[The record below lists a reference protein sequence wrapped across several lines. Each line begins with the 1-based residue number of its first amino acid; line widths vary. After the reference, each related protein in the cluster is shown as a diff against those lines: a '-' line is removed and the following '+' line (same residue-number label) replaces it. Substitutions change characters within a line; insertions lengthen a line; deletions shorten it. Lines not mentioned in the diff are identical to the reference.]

1 MKTCIAAA
9 RRKLI
14 SRETLNRITLLCALL
29 GLAVCSE
36 AQDISGTVTDNQQ
49 RPVEFA
55 TIVLLDAKDS
65 TYITG
70 AITDIDGRFAI
81 KAEHP
86 GLLKVSCLGY
96 GDTYV
101 DAAPGNIG
109 TIRLAPSSVA
119 LGEVVVSATRPRT
132 KIKDDALV
140 TTIENS
146 ALAHAGTANDVLGRV
161 PGVIKNGESIEVL
174 GKGTPLIYI
183 NGRQM
188 RNASELDQLSSE
200 TIKDIEVVTSP
211 GARYDAS
218 VNAVIRI
225 KTLKPAGE
233 GFGLESRTMA
243 GAAHYVYGLEEVNV
257 NYRNGGFDLFGM
269 LEYDNNRDRQ
279 NNTMAQNTYASS
291 TIQQSTA
298 TRRFNSSQMYAGRL
312 GMNYTFNERHSAGL
326 IYDFSFRPT
335 ETRNGS
341 YTSMSVNEIL
351 ENELNNADT
360 TDVYNRQHLL
370 SGYYNGKFGKW
381 QLDINADAM
390 WSNQDKYQQVNETAT
405 NADNRMF
412 ATDNR
417 VDSRLYAAKASLSR
431 PLWNGSLTVGTEWSF
446 VRRTDIYASQE
457 SFIDNSNTKIHEDNG
472 AGFAELSQRFGKVT
486 AMIGLRYEHMDSRYY
501 DNGKKMSE
509 QSRIYNNIFPSAMVS
524 FPLSDVRVR
533 LNYGRKIS
541 RPAFSQLN
549 SNVQYINRYTYQS
562 GNPYLKPVYRDYV
575 SLLANYRWLTVML
588 DYAHVSDYIMSVY
601 TQYGDNPEIALL
613 QKQNAKSYNELTGMI
628 NAAPVFG
635 IYHPVLMAGIRAQ
648 FFDIKFCGQTVK
660 LNNPIGII
668 RFNNAINLP
677 LDAWLNVDFSW
688 RTEGN
693 AENMYLEDTWQC
705 DLGLYKS
712 FCNDRWSVKLQCND
726 LFSTA
731 NSGMVLRSDVR
742 EIRMKKMLDTRN
754 ISVTVRYKFNATK
767 SKYKGT
773 GAGIDQKSRL

>member
-1 MKTCIAAA
+1 
-9 RRKLI
+9 
-14 SRETLNRITLLCALL
+14 
-29 GLAVCSE
+29 
-36 AQDISGTVTDNQQ
+36 
-49 RPVEFA
+49 
-55 TIVLLDAKDS
+55 
-65 TYITG
+65 
-70 AITDIDGRFAI
+70 
-81 KAEHP
+81 
-86 GLLKVSCLGY
+86 
-96 GDTYV
+96 
-101 DAAPGNIG
+101 
-109 TIRLAPSSVA
+109 
-119 LGEVVVSATRPRT
+119 
-132 KIKDDALV
+132 
-140 TTIENS
+140 
-146 ALAHAGTANDVLGRV
+146 
-161 PGVIKNGESIEVL
+161 
-174 GKGTPLIYI
+174 
-183 NGRQM
+183 
-188 RNASELDQLSSE
+188 
-200 TIKDIEVVTSP
+200 
-211 GARYDAS
+211 
-218 VNAVIRI
+218 
-225 KTLKPAGE
+225 
-233 GFGLESRTMA
+233 
-243 GAAHYVYGLEEVNV
+243 
-257 NYRNGGFDLFGM
+257 
-269 LEYDNNRDRQ
+269 
-279 NNTMAQNTYASS
+279 
-291 TIQQSTA
+291 
-298 TRRFNSSQMYAGRL
+298 
-312 GMNYTFNERHSAGL
+312 MNYTFNEHHSAGL

-472 AGFAELSQRFGKVT
+472 AGFAELSQHFGKVT

-524 FPLSDVRVR
+524 FPLSNVRVR
-533 LNYGRKIS
+533 LNYARKIS

-601 TQYGDNPEIALL
+601 TQYGNNPEIALL

-712 FCNDRWSVKLQCND
+712 FCKDRWSVKLQCND

-742 EIRMKKMLDTRN
+742 EIRMKKKLDTRN

-773 GAGIDQKSRL
+773 GAEKDQKSRL

>member
-1 MKTCIAAA
+1 M
-9 RRKLI
+9 
-14 SRETLNRITLLCALL
+14 
-29 GLAVCSE
+29 
-36 AQDISGTVTDNQQ
+36 
-49 RPVEFA
+49 
-55 TIVLLDAKDS
+55 
-65 TYITG
+65 
-70 AITDIDGRFAI
+70 
-81 KAEHP
+81 
-86 GLLKVSCLGY
+86 
-96 GDTYV
+96 
-101 DAAPGNIG
+101 
-109 TIRLAPSSVA
+109 
-119 LGEVVVSATRPRT
+119 
-132 KIKDDALV
+132 
-140 TTIENS
+140 
-146 ALAHAGTANDVLGRV
+146 
-161 PGVIKNGESIEVL
+161 
-174 GKGTPLIYI
+174 
-183 NGRQM
+183 
-188 RNASELDQLSSE
+188 
-200 TIKDIEVVTSP
+200 
-211 GARYDAS
+211 
-218 VNAVIRI
+218 
-225 KTLKPAGE
+225 
-233 GFGLESRTMA
+233 
-243 GAAHYVYGLEEVNV
+243 NV

-370 SGYYNGKFGKW
+370 SGYYNGRFGKW

-524 FPLSDVRVR
+524 FPLSNVRVR
-533 LNYGRKIS
+533 LNYARKIS

-742 EIRMKKMLDTRN
+742 EIRMKKKLDTRN

-773 GAGIDQKSRL
+773 GAGKDQKSRL

>member
-1 MKTCIAAA
+1 
-9 RRKLI
+9 
-14 SRETLNRITLLCALL
+14 
-29 GLAVCSE
+29 
-36 AQDISGTVTDNQQ
+36 
-49 RPVEFA
+49 
-55 TIVLLDAKDS
+55 
-65 TYITG
+65 
-70 AITDIDGRFAI
+70 
-81 KAEHP
+81 
-86 GLLKVSCLGY
+86 
-96 GDTYV
+96 
-101 DAAPGNIG
+101 
-109 TIRLAPSSVA
+109 
-119 LGEVVVSATRPRT
+119 
-132 KIKDDALV
+132 
-140 TTIENS
+140 
-146 ALAHAGTANDVLGRV
+146 
-161 PGVIKNGESIEVL
+161 
-174 GKGTPLIYI
+174 
-183 NGRQM
+183 
-188 RNASELDQLSSE
+188 
-200 TIKDIEVVTSP
+200 
-211 GARYDAS
+211 
-218 VNAVIRI
+218 
-225 KTLKPAGE
+225 
-233 GFGLESRTMA
+233 MA

-370 SGYYNGKFGKW
+370 SGYYNGRFGKW

-524 FPLSDVRVR
+524 FPLSNVRVR
-533 LNYGRKIS
+533 LNYARKIS

-677 LDAWLNVDFSW
+677 LDTWLNVDFSW

-712 FCNDRWSVKLQCND
+712 FCKDRWSVKLQCND

-742 EIRMKKMLDTRN
+742 EIRMKKKLDTRN

-773 GAGIDQKSRL
+773 GAGKDQKSRL

>member
-1 MKTCIAAA
+1 
-9 RRKLI
+9 
-14 SRETLNRITLLCALL
+14 
-29 GLAVCSE
+29 
-36 AQDISGTVTDNQQ
+36 
-49 RPVEFA
+49 
-55 TIVLLDAKDS
+55 
-65 TYITG
+65 
-70 AITDIDGRFAI
+70 
-81 KAEHP
+81 
-86 GLLKVSCLGY
+86 
-96 GDTYV
+96 
-101 DAAPGNIG
+101 
-109 TIRLAPSSVA
+109 
-119 LGEVVVSATRPRT
+119 
-132 KIKDDALV
+132 
-140 TTIENS
+140 
-146 ALAHAGTANDVLGRV
+146 
-161 PGVIKNGESIEVL
+161 
-174 GKGTPLIYI
+174 
-183 NGRQM
+183 
-188 RNASELDQLSSE
+188 
-200 TIKDIEVVTSP
+200 
-211 GARYDAS
+211 
-218 VNAVIRI
+218 
-225 KTLKPAGE
+225 
-233 GFGLESRTMA
+233 
-243 GAAHYVYGLEEVNV
+243 
-257 NYRNGGFDLFGM
+257 
-269 LEYDNNRDRQ
+269 
-279 NNTMAQNTYASS
+279 
-291 TIQQSTA
+291 
-298 TRRFNSSQMYAGRL
+298 
-312 GMNYTFNERHSAGL
+312 
-326 IYDFSFRPT
+326 
-335 ETRNGS
+335 
-341 YTSMSVNEIL
+341 
-351 ENELNNADT
+351 
-360 TDVYNRQHLL
+360 
-370 SGYYNGKFGKW
+370 
-381 QLDINADAM
+381 
-390 WSNQDKYQQVNETAT
+390 
-405 NADNRMF
+405 MF

-524 FPLSDVRVR
+524 FPLSNVRVR
-533 LNYGRKIS
+533 LNYARKIS

-742 EIRMKKMLDTRN
+742 EIRMKKKLDTRN

-773 GAGIDQKSRL
+773 GAGKDQKSRL